1 MTEGRPI
8 EEEAA
13 PADDTGLV
21 GSIESFAELGL
32 KQVLLD
38 NIARLGWS
46 RPSPVQE
53 KVIPVA
59 LSGQDLYGIAQT
71 GTGKT
76 GAFALPI
83 LNALIDREPAHPLKP
98 QAVILAPTR
107 ELVQQITEQVQAL
120 AELTSVR
127 AVAVYGGVSDG
138 PQISALN
145 EGREIVVAAPGRLL
159 DLMQHGWMQFD
170 DLSHVVL
177 DEADRMFD
185 MGFILDLS
193 TILNRMP
200 ARRQSLMMTATLTP
214 AIKKLTTDFMF
225 YPEEI
230 RIGRTKPPSRL
241 KHNLLEVSNEHK
253 DRALADVLDERDWQ
267 SVIIFCRTKK
277 RTDDLARSL
286 ARDGRK
292 VASLHADRLQSERQ
306 EALNRFKEGKLRIL
320 VATDVASRGLDI
332 DSVELVVNFD
342 VPTDPEDYVHR
353 VGRTARAGEA
363 GLALTLADRSEGRG
377 VQRIERFIGERIRR
391 FGEEAGDDRP
401 AAPPRQDGGGGGGRS
416 RGGRGRGGRGG
427 RGGSSRNAGEGG
439 ASRSQSDAPPDQ
451 ASGEG
456 AARSG
461 SSRRGRGGRG
471 RRGGGGGGGR
481 DGGGA
486 SSD

>member
-1 MTEGRPI
+1 MSEERSVEEGA
-8 EEEAA
+8 EA
-13 PADDTGLV
+13 PVDSGLE
-21 GSIESFAELGL
+21 GSIETFAELGL

-38 NIARLGWS
+38 NIKRLGWT

-53 KVIPVA
+53 RVIPVA

-83 LNALIDREPAHPLKP
+83 LNALIDREPASPLKP
-98 QAVILAPTR
+98 QAVMIAPTR
-107 ELVQQITEQVQAL
+107 ELVGQITEQVNAL
-120 AELTSVR
+120 AELSTVR

-145 EGREIVVAAPGRLL
+145 EGREIVVAAPGRLI

-170 DLSHVVL
+170 DLTHVVL

-193 TILNRMP
+193 SILNRMP
-200 ARRQSLMMTATLTP
+200 ARRQTLMMTATLTP

-241 KHNLLEVSNEHK
+241 KHNLLEVSAEGK
-253 DRALADVLDERDWQ
+253 ERALAKVLNERDWQ
-267 SVIIFCRTKK
+267 SVLIFCRTKK

-292 VASLHADRLQSERQ
+292 VSSMHADRLQSERA
-306 EALNRFKEGKLRIL
+306 EALRLFKEGKLKVL

-332 DSVELVVNFD
+332 DSVELVVNYD
-342 VPTDPEDYVHR
+342 VPMDPEDYVHR

-377 VQRIERFIGERIRR
+377 VQRIEKFIGERINRH
-391 FGEEAGDDRP
+391 GESGQQDAEDARSGRSSGDDRP
-401 AAPPRQDGGGGGGRS
+401 RSSGGRS
-416 RGGRGRGGRGG
+416 RGGSGGG
-427 RGGSSRNAGEGG
+427 RGGSGG
-439 ASRSQSDAPPDQ
+439 GRGG
-451 ASGEG
+451 SGG
-456 AARSG
+456 GRGGSG
-461 SSRRGRGGRG
+461 GGRGGSGGGRGGSGGGRGGSGGGRGGSGGGRG
-471 RRGGGGGGGR
+471 RGPGSGGSGG
-481 DGGGA
+481 
-486 SSD
+486 

>member
-1 MTEGRPI
+1 MNN
-8 EEEAA
+8 EEDANSGGA
-13 PADDTGLV
+13 PAADDTGLV
-21 GSIESFAELGL
+21 GSVETFAELKL
-32 KQVLLD
+32 RPELLA
-38 NIARLGWS
+38 NITRLGWT

-83 LNALIDREPAHPLKP
+83 LQALIDREPARPLKP

-120 AELTSVR
+120 AELTNVR

-145 EGREIVVAAPGRLL
+145 EGREVVVAAPGRLL

-170 DLSHVVL
+170 DLTHVVL

-200 ARRQSLMMTATLTP
+200 ARRQTLMMTATLTP

-241 KHNLLEVSNEHK
+241 KHNLLEVSNEQK
-253 DRALADVLDERDWQ
+253 DRALAEVLDERDWQ

-286 ARDGRK
+286 ARDNRK
-292 VASLHADRLQSERQ
+292 VASLHADRIQSERQ

-353 VGRTARAGEA
+353 VGRTARAGES
-363 GLALTLADRSEGRG
+363 GLALTLADRSESRG
-377 VQRIERFIGERIRR
+377 VQRIERFIGERILR
-391 FGEEAGDDRP
+391 FGEEAGNQP
-401 AAPPRQDGGGGGGRS
+401 GAAPREESSGGGGRGRS
-416 RGGRGRGGRGG
+416 GRGRGGRG
-427 RGGSSRNAGEGG
+427 RSGGSAR
-439 ASRSQSDAPPDQ
+439 
-451 ASGEG
+451 SGEG
-456 AARSG
+456 QQPSAENRSPAAEGSDSAPRS
-461 SSRRGRGGRG
+461 SSRRRRGGRG
-471 RRGGGGGGGR
+471 RRGGGGGGGGSQ
-481 DGGGA
+481 GGGA
-486 SSD
+486 